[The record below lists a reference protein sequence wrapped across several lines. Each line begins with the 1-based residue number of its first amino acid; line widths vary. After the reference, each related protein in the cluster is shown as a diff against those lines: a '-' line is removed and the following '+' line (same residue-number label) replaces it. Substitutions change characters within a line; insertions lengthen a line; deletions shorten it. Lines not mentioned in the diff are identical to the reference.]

1 MLELEFGGQRFAI
14 PPGESAIGA
23 EATCLIQLPGAGV
36 LPRHA
41 MIRAGADGN
50 LAVWPAEPGAAV
62 FINGVKLG
70 TDPSPI
76 LHGDKLQ
83 VGLDE
88 LLCVDPHRSG
98 STQFVNAADVAR
110 MAMGMKAGASGKPA
124 TASTGGRLVCLT
136 DGREYS
142 IGGGPLVF
150 GREAGSDI
158 VVPNKDVS
166 RRHAEIMAT
175 PQGYVVVDSSTNGTF
190 VNGERVQ
197 GQRVLSRADVIRVGD
212 HDFRFYADA
221 AAAAGMAAAATPVAA
236 PALAQAPPPPAP
248 APAPPPAAAPPAPA
262 PVKRTVPTPPPPPPP
277 RPLGGPPT
285 PASGAAV
292 RLTDTM
298 HGAPA
303 MPPLS
308 PPPVA
313 AAPPQAAPAVATD
326 SGKSVAPGHG
336 PPMATILVR
345 TGRLKG
351 TRLPVR
357 VPVINIGR
365 ADYNDLVLPDD
376 SVSSAHAKL
385 QRREGV
391 WVLTDLSSTNGS
403 FVDGEKVDGEA
414 MLSPGA
420 TLKLGDVSLLFD
432 PPAEGDVGPGPGG
445 TKVMSAINIPPA
457 PPSAPPVSPPPGPAR
472 PSGVVLMGGPPSPR
486 PSPVPPAFNQRPAPP
501 RASVSRPVVTAPR
514 QSGGGW
520 VVPVVIGVIVIA
532 TAVLF
537 YFLR

>member
-14 PPGESAIGA
+14 PPGDSAIGA
-23 EATCLIQLPGAGV
+23 EASCLIQLTGAGV

-41 MIRAGADGN
+41 MIRCGTDGN

-110 MAMGMKAGASGKPA
+110 MAMAMKPGASGKPA

-136 DGREYS
+136 DGREYT

-197 GQRVLSRADVIRVGD
+197 GQRVLTRADVIRVGD
-212 HDFRFYADA
+212 HDFRFYADIIPLA
-221 AAAAGMAAAATPVAA
+221 SASAPAA
-236 PALAQAPPPPAP
+236 PPAIVRPAAPPAPAPPPPPPPPAP
-248 APAPPPAAAPPAPA
+248 APLS
-262 PVKRTVPTPPPPPPP
+262 RNIPTPPPPPPP

-285 PASGAAV
+285 PASGASV

-298 HGAPA
+298 HGTPA
-303 MPPLS
+303 MPA
-308 PPPVA
+308 PPPVT
-313 AAPPQAAPAVATD
+313 APPPPAPPSAAPAAAASAA
-326 SGKSVAPGHG
+326 SGAGKAAAAAHG
-336 PPMATILVR
+336 PPLATILVR
-345 TGRLKG
+345 TGQLKG
-351 TRLPVR
+351 NRLPVR

-391 WVLTDLSSTNGS
+391 WVLTDLNSTNGS

-432 PPAEGDVGPGPGG
+432 PPAQGDVGPGPGG
-445 TKVMSAINIPPA
+445 TKVMGAINIPPA
-457 PPSAPPVSPPPGPAR
+457 PPPPVSPPPSPPR
-472 PSGVVLMGGPPSPR
+472 PSIAVPIGGPPSPR
-486 PSPVPPAFNQRPAPP
+486 PSPAPPAFNQRPVPP
-501 RASVSRPVVTAPR
+501 RGSASRPVLTAPR
-514 QSGGGW
+514 QSGNNW
-520 VVPVVIGVIVIA
+520 LVPVVIAVIVIA
-532 TAVLF
+532 AAVLF
-537 YFLR
+537 FFLR

>member
-1 MLELEFGGQRFAI
+1 MLELEFGGQRFTI

-23 EATCLIQLPGAGV
+23 EASCLIQLPGAGV

-110 MAMGMKAGASGKPA
+110 MAMAMKPGASGKPA

-136 DGREYS
+136 DGREYT

-197 GQRVLSRADVIRVGD
+197 GQRVLTRADVIRVGD
-212 HDFRFYADA
+212 HDFRFYADVVP
-221 AAAAGMAAAATPVAA
+221 AGGAA
-236 PALAQAPPPPAP
+236 PAPSAGNNPPAPPPPPAP
-248 APAPPPAAAPPAPA
+248 APPPPAPVLSPPAPA
-262 PVKRTVPTPPPPPPP
+262 PISRSVPTPPPPPPP

-285 PASGAAV
+285 PASGASV

-303 MPPLS
+303 MPPVA
-308 PPPVA
+308 PPA
-313 AAPPQAAPAVATD
+313 AAPAAPSGPARVSD
-326 SGKSVAPGHG
+326 PGKSASATHG

-345 TGRLKG
+345 TGQLKG
-351 TRLPVR
+351 NRLPVR

-403 FVDGEKVDGEA
+403 FVDGEKVEGEA

-445 TKVMSAINIPPA
+445 TKVMGAINIPPA
-457 PPSAPPVSPPPGPAR
+457 PSAPPVSLPPGPQR
-472 PSGVVLMGGPPSPR
+472 PSISVPIGGPASPR
-486 PSPVPPAFNQRPAPP
+486 SSPVPAAFNQRPAPP
-501 RASVSRPVVTAPR
+501 RHSVARPVVTAPR
-514 QSGGGW
+514 QSGNNW
-520 VVPVVIGVIVIA
+520 LVPVVVAVIVA
-532 TAVLF
+532 AVAVLF
-537 YFLR
+537 YLIR